1 MTNSPDS
8 GPRPMIDDPM
18 AWLVSL
24 QRFGMNPGLSRVHAL
39 LAAIGTPQRAFEVVL
54 VAGTNGKGST
64 AKVLSACLRGAG
76 RRTGLFISPHLQRF
90 GERATVDGAETSAA
104 EMADAIRLVRPHAER
119 LGATFFEVVTAV
131 CALVFKRAG
140 VKVAV
145 MEVGLGGRLDATNAL
160 EPVLSIITSVALDH
174 MAVLGQDVA
183 SIAIEKAGVMRQAV
197 PALTAATGSALRA
210 IEDEALRIGA
220 PLTVLGRDLHVRVL
234 GSSWDGL
241 ELAMTGLV
249 DDIDAELRVS
259 TPLVGRHQAHN
270 VALACAGAVVMH
282 VPRAAVRAAVEGAV
296 WPGRLERIAYRGRH
310 VVLDGAHN
318 SQSAEA
324 LAMAMTELAPTCDV
338 LVLGTSA
345 DKDHDGLLGPL
356 VQVAP
361 TVVVTR
367 SALSPR
373 ATEPTR
379 LAELVV
385 EAQVGAG
392 LEPRKLEVITIGDP
406 AEALAVA
413 LDLAPPGGTIV
424 VAGSLFL
431 VGEMRTLLLDEQGEQ
446 AERWQ

>member
-1 MTNSPDS
+1 MT
-8 GPRPMIDDPM
+8 DDPM
-18 AWLVSL
+18 DWLVAL
-24 QRFGMNPGLSRVHAL
+24 QRFGMNPGLARVHAL

-64 AKVLSACLRGAG
+64 AKVLSACLRAAG

-90 GERATVDGAETSAA
+90 GERATVDGVETSEA
-104 EMADAIRLVRPHAER
+104 EMIEAITLVRPHAER

-145 MEVGLGGRLDATNAL
+145 MEVGLGGRLDATNAF
-160 EPVLSIITSVALDH
+160 EPVLSIITGVALDH
-174 MAVLGQDVA
+174 MAVLGDDVA
-183 SIAIEKAGVMRQAV
+183 TIAVEKAGVMRQGV

-210 IEDEALRIGA
+210 IEDESLRIGA
-220 PLTVLGRDLHVRVL
+220 PLSVLGRDLHVRVVR
-234 GSSWDGL
+234 SSWDGL
-241 ELAMTGLV
+241 ELAMTGLS
-249 DDIDAELRVS
+249 DDIDAELRVT
-259 TPLVGRHQAHN
+259 TPLVGRHQADN
-270 VALACAGAVVMH
+270 VALACAGAIAMH
-282 VPRAAVRAAVEGAV
+282 VPRAAVLAAVKVTG
-296 WPGRLERIAYRGRH
+296 WPGRLERLPYRGRY

-318 SQSAEA
+318 SQAAEA
-324 LAMAMTELAPTCDV
+324 LADAMAELAPTCEV

-356 VQVAP
+356 VSVAR

-373 ATEPTR
+373 ATEPSR
-379 LAELVV
+379 LADLVR
-385 EAQVGAG
+385 EAVVGDG
-392 LEPRKLEVITIGDP
+392 REPRADGVITTRGP
-406 AEALAVA
+406 AEALATA
-413 LDLAPPGGTIV
+413 LELAPVGGMIV

-431 VGEMRTLLLDEQGEQ
+431 VGEVRTLVLGEHGEQ